1 AEAEEADLVDAM
13 AVDAPAVEE
22 AADDEG
28 LVETAEAPQAVT
40 GEEEE
45 PGEDVD
51 TVEFPP
57 SSYEMATAVVAA
69 PTLADIGSPAA
80 DVRPVSGPPLRPGD
94 VPETRIAVW
103 SAESA
108 DSLRAEWH
116 EVKGQFVDEPTEALD
131 HAQAL
136 VARAVQQLAETLLA
150 EQVELD
156 PRRDEEAP
164 DTEAMRVAMRRYRD
178 FLDRILAL

>member
-1 AEAEEADLVDAM
+1 
-13 AVDAPAVEE
+13 
-22 AADDEG
+22 
-28 LVETAEAPQAVT
+28 
-40 GEEEE
+40 
-45 PGEDVD
+45 
-51 TVEFPP
+51 
-57 SSYEMATAVVAA
+57 MATAVVAA

-108 DSLRAEWH
+108 DALRAEWH
-116 EVKGQFVDEPTEALD
+116 EVKAQFVDEPTEALD
-131 HAQAL
+131 HAQSL
-136 VARAVQQLAETLLA
+136 VAHAVQQLAETLLA

-156 PRRDEEAP
+156 PRREEEAP